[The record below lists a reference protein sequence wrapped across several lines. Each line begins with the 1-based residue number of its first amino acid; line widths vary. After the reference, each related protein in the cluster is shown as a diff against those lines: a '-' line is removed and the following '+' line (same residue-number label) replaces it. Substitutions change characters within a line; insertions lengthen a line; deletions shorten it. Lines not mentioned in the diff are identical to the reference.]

1 MKLYH
6 GSNCDFSTIDL
17 LKSKGK
23 RDFGRGFYLTTIQS
37 QAKDWAGV
45 LYDRYGG
52 DGIFVYEYDL
62 ELKDGLNIKQFD
74 GLSEEWLH
82 FIRDNR
88 IKDGIQHDFDIVRG
102 VVANDRTNRTLGLF
116 VEGIYTAK
124 MALRKL
130 RYNKLNDQI
139 SVHTGR
145 ALECLT
151 LINKTAY
158 ETKHGN

>member
-6 GSNCDFSTIDL
+6 GTNCDFSTIDL
-17 LKSKGK
+17 SKSKDK
-23 RDFGRGFYLTTIQS
+23 RDFGKGFYLTTLQN
-37 QAKDWAGV
+37 QAKDWAET

-52 DGIFVYEYDL
+52 DGIFVYEYDFTV
-62 ELKDGLNIKQFD
+62 KDDLNIKQFD

-88 IKDGIQHDFDIVRG
+88 VKDGTQHHFDVVKG
-102 VVANDRTNRTLGLF
+102 AVANDKTNRTLALF

-130 RYNKLNDQI
+130 RYNKLNDQV
-139 SVHTGR
+139 SVHTER
-145 ALECLT
+145 ALNCLT
-151 LINKTAY
+151 LINKTIY
-158 ETKHGN
+158 GN